1 LSSPFLIFVDGK
13 PVQATAGQ
21 TTLDAIAA
29 WQPELAGLLGN
40 TRRLA
45 DSRGLPID
53 PGLPAYAGAIFRVVS
68 AGRPGSSDETAHGMS
83 PE

>member
-1 LSSPFLIFVDGK
+1 MTSPFLIFVDGK
-13 PVQATAGQ
+13 PVPATAGQ

-29 WQPELAGLLGN
+29 WQPEIAERLGA
-40 TRRLA
+40 TRNLT

-68 AGRPGSSDETAHGMS
+68 ARQSTAPDEIVT
-83 PE
+83 E

>member
-1 LSSPFLIFVDGK
+1 MISSFLIFVDGK
-13 PVQATAGQ
+13 PVPARTGQ
-21 TTLDAIAA
+21 TTIDAIME
-29 WQPELAGLLGN
+29 WQPELAKLLGN
-40 TRRLA
+40 TRSLA

-68 AGRPGSSDETAHGMS
+68 ARPADTSDELS

>member
-1 LSSPFLIFVDGK
+1 MNSSFLIFVDGK
-13 PVQATAGQ
+13 PVPARTGQ
-21 TTLDAIAA
+21 TTIDAIME
-29 WQPELAGLLGN
+29 WQPELAKSLGN
-40 TRRLA
+40 TRSLA

-68 AGRPGSSDETAHGMS
+68 ARQADISDELS